1 MFPVTFE
8 SKNDKNAV
16 INIGWLRLS
25 SWQWPKIGIGPAKE
39 QLKNNYWIGQHVYV
53 IFLSGLELKK
63 RHIVVLKH

>member
-25 SWQWPKIGIGPAKE
+25 SLQWPKIGIDPSKW
-39 QLKNNYWIGQHVYV
+39 QVKNNYWIGQHVYV
-53 IFLSGLELKK
+53 IFCSGIELKK
-63 RHIVVLKH
+63 CHTTVSKH